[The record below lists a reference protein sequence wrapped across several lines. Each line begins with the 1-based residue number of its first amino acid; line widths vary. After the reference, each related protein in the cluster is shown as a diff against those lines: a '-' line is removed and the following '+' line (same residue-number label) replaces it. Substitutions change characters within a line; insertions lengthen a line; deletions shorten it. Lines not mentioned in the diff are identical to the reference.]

1 MSGLKTTILWGLQLR
16 LLWPLQL
23 VPAVEGPNTI
33 LIAIPLESLLIPLLL
48 HFLLHLPIP
57 LECLLISLLLNL
69 LIHRMIP
76 LESLLIPLLLHF
88 LLHLPIPLESTD
100 FSPPESSMP
109 NEEPPSLVDRK

>member
-57 LECLLISLLLNL
+57 LE
-69 LIHRMIP
+69 
-76 LESLLIPLLLHF
+76 SLLIPLLLHF

>member
-33 LIAIPLESLLIPLLL
+33 LIALLL